1 MPEQSH
7 KSRPSTRTSTRPQGV
22 RMSKRQRKIAQDTFL
37 ASYKLNANKTLACMQ
52 ANIDPNTVRYWE
64 EHDET
69 FSFRLEQADIAAN
82 DMLLGAAWQRA
93 VKGVERIKVSMGK
106 PVYVD
111 GKMIIERE
119 YSDTV
124 LLRLMSWRIPGF
136 RESAN
141 LNVILPKEYVD
152 FDPSKEGSEP

>member
-1 MPEQSH
+1 
-7 KSRPSTRTSTRPQGV
+7 
-22 RMSKRQRKIAQDTFL
+22 
-37 ASYKLNANKTLACMQ
+37 
-52 ANIDPNTVRYWE
+52 
-64 EHDET
+64 
-69 FSFRLEQADIAAN
+69 
-82 DMLLGAAWQRA
+82 
-93 VKGVERIKVSMGK
+93 MGK